1 MCLGGFGFL
10 GATLLLGRT
19 MTTSS
24 GETGL
29 GGEKKI
35 KNLTQTCGSLRDCF
49 EVLPMSIR
57 GFIADYLVCIS
68 LLLLA
73 SEMMFGFTQT
83 FTPVHIFPF

>member
-1 MCLGGFGFL
+1 
-10 GATLLLGRT
+10 
-19 MTTSS
+19 
-24 GETGL
+24 
-29 GGEKKI
+29 
-35 KNLTQTCGSLRDCF
+35 
-49 EVLPMSIR
+49 MSIR